1 MTLRRLIE
9 KTKKRK
15 DKDILRFLGMGLG
28 MVLLGIIILRIVPDV
43 VGRTW
48 TFPYVIG
55 GLFILG
61 GTMLIIMSLCTATKT
76 REDLVQ
82 DERSVRINEKAGYHA
97 FWILIGTMALVQL
110 IAMLWRLN
118 LNYKS
123 VSPDIFIV
131 GMFSFV
137 ILRWY
142 YNRRY
147 GG

>member
-1 MTLRRLIE
+1 MKI
-9 KTKKRK
+9 RK
-15 DKDILRFLGMGLG
+15 DKDILRCSGISLG
-28 MVLLGIIILRIVPDV
+28 MVLLGVIILWIVPDV

-55 GLFILG
+55 GIFILAG
-61 GTMLIIMSLCTATKT
+61 IMLIIMSLCTATKT

-97 FWILIGTMALVQL
+97 FWILIGTISLVQL
-110 IAMLWRLN
+110 MAMLWRLN

-137 ILRWY
+137 VLRWY

>member
-1 MTLRRLIE
+1 M
-9 KTKKRK
+9 KKRK
-15 DKDILRFLGMGLG
+15 DKDILRFLGLGMGLG
-28 MVLLGIIILRIVPDV
+28 LVLLGIIILWIVPDV

-55 GLFILG
+55 GFFIFG

-76 REDLVQ
+76 REDLIQ

-110 IAMLWRLN
+110 IAMFWRLN

>member
-1 MTLRRLIE
+1 
-9 KTKKRK
+9 
-15 DKDILRFLGMGLG
+15 MGLG
-28 MVLLGIIILRIVPDV
+28 LVLLGIIILRIVPDV

-61 GTMLIIMSLCTATKT
+61 GITLIIMSLCTATKT

-97 FWILIGTMALVQL
+97 FWILLGTIALVQL
-110 IAMLWRLN
+110 MAMLWRLN

>member
-1 MTLRRLIE
+1 M
-9 KTKKRK
+9 KKRK

-28 MVLLGIIILRIVPDV
+28 LVLLGIIILWIVPDV

-55 GLFILG
+55 GFFIFG

-76 REDLVQ
+76 REDLIQ

-110 IAMLWRLN
+110 IAMFWRLN

>member
-1 MTLRRLIE
+1 MKI
-9 KTKKRK
+9 RK
-15 DKDILRFLGMGLG
+15 DKDILRCLGMGLG
-28 MVLLGIIILRIVPDV
+28 LVLLGIIILWIVPDV

-55 GLFILG
+55 GIFILVG
-61 GTMLIIMSLCTATKT
+61 IILTLMCLYTATKT
-76 REDLVQ
+76 KEDLIQ

-97 FWILIGTMALVQL
+97 FWILLGTMAIVQL
-110 IAMLWRLN
+110 IAMFWRLN

-123 VSPDIFIV
+123 VSPDIFFA

>member
-1 MTLRRLIE
+1 MKI
-9 KTKKRK
+9 RK

-28 MVLLGIIILRIVPDV
+28 LVLLGIIILWIVPDV

-110 IAMLWRLN
+110 IAMFWRLN

>member
-1 MTLRRLIE
+1 MKI
-9 KTKKRK
+9 RK
-15 DKDILRFLGMGLG
+15 DKDILRCLGMGLVL
-28 MVLLGIIILRIVPDV
+28 VLLGIIILRIVPNV
-43 VGRTW
+43 VGSTW

-55 GLFILG
+55 GLFIFG
-61 GTMLIIMSLCTATKT
+61 GITLTIMSLYTATKAK
-76 REDLVQ
+76 EDLIQ

-97 FWILIGTMALVQL
+97 FWILIGTMAVVQL
-110 IAMLWRLN
+110 IAMIWRLN

>member
-1 MTLRRLIE
+1 MKI
-9 KTKKRK
+9 RK
-15 DKDILRFLGMGLG
+15 DKDILRFLVMGLG
-28 MVLLGIIILRIVPDV
+28 MLLLGIIILRIVPDV
-43 VGRTW
+43 VGRTG
-48 TFPYVIG
+48 TFSYVIG

-97 FWILIGTMALVQL
+97 FWILLGTLAIVQL

-123 VSPDIFIV
+123 VSPDIFFA
-131 GMFSFV
+131 GLFSFV

>member
-1 MTLRRLIE
+1 MKI
-9 KTKKRK
+9 RK
-15 DKDILRFLGMGLG
+15 EKDILRFLGISQG
-28 MVLLGIIILRIVPDV
+28 MVLLGIIIMWIVPDV

-55 GLFILG
+55 GMFIFG
-61 GTMLIIMSLCTATKT
+61 GITLIIMSLCTAAKPK
-76 REDLVQ
+76 EDLIQ

-97 FWILIGTMALVQL
+97 FWILIGTIALVQL

-123 VSPDIFIV
+123 VSPDIFFV
-131 GMFSFV
+131 GIFSWI

>member
-1 MTLRRLIE
+1 
-9 KTKKRK
+9 
-15 DKDILRFLGMGLG
+15 MGLG
-28 MVLLGIIILRIVPDV
+28 LGLVLLGIIILRIVPDV

-76 REDLVQ
+76 KEDLIQ

-97 FWILIGTMALVQL
+97 FWILLGTMALVQL
-110 IAMLWRLN
+110 MAMLWRLN

>member
-1 MTLRRLIE
+1 
-9 KTKKRK
+9 
-15 DKDILRFLGMGLG
+15 MGLG
-28 MVLLGIIILRIVPDV
+28 LVLLGIIILWIIPDV

-61 GTMLIIMSLCTATKT
+61 GITLIMMSLCNATKT

-97 FWILIGTMALVQL
+97 FWILLGTIALVQL
-110 IAMLWRLN
+110 MAMLWRLN

>member
-1 MTLRRLIE
+1 MKI
-9 KTKKRK
+9 RK

-28 MVLLGIIILRIVPDV
+28 LVLLGIIILWIVPDV

-55 GLFILG
+55 GLFIFG
-61 GTMLIIMSLCTATKT
+61 GITLTIMSLYTATKT
-76 REDLVQ
+76 KEDLIQ

-97 FWILIGTMALVQL
+97 FWILIGTMAIVQL

>member
-1 MTLRRLIE
+1 M
-9 KTKKRK
+9 KKRK
-15 DKDILRFLGMGLG
+15 DKDILRFLGISLG
-28 MVLLGIIILRIVPDV
+28 MVLLGIIILWIVPDV

-55 GLFILG
+55 GIFILG
-61 GTMLIIMSLCTATKT
+61 GITLIIMSLCTATKT
-76 REDLVQ
+76 REDLIQ

-97 FWILIGTMALVQL
+97 FWILIGTISLVQL

>member
-1 MTLRRLIE
+1 MKI
-9 KTKKRK
+9 RK
-15 DKDILRFLGMGLG
+15 DKAILRFLGMGLG
-28 MVLLGIIILRIVPDV
+28 MVLLGIIIMWIVPDV
-43 VGRTW
+43 VGRAW

-55 GLFILG
+55 GIFILAG
-61 GTMLIIMSLCTATKT
+61 IMLIIMSLCTATKPK
-76 REDLVQ
+76 EDLIQ

-97 FWILIGTMALVQL
+97 FWILIGTISLVQL

-123 VSPDIFIV
+123 VSPEIFIV

-142 YNRRY
+142 YNQRY

>member
-1 MTLRRLIE
+1 M
-9 KTKKRK
+9 KKRK

-61 GTMLIIMSLCTATKT
+61 GTMLIIMCLCTATKT

-97 FWILIGTMALVQL
+97 FGILLGTMAIVQL

-123 VSPDIFIV
+123 VSPDIFFV
-131 GMFSFV
+131 GLFSFV

>member
-1 MTLRRLIE
+1 
-9 KTKKRK
+9 
-15 DKDILRFLGMGLG
+15 MGLG
-28 MVLLGIIILRIVPDV
+28 LVLLGIIILWIIPDV

-61 GTMLIIMSLCTATKT
+61 GITLIIMSLCTATKT

-97 FWILIGTMALVQL
+97 FWILLGTIALVQL
-110 IAMLWRLN
+110 MAMLWRLN